1 MKDPEIIIV
10 NIIMFYVECVKQ
22 PGEFINLHYFY
33 GNSLEKAIYYIDRKT
48 LEVRTMKIVVLA
60 GGISTERDVSLSSG
74 TGIYKALKAKGHQV
88 ILIDVFLGI
97 PGEISED
104 VFTLEKDW
112 AADMK
117 GISTE
122 ITDIAQ
128 ILAMRPDYKK
138 NFFGPNVITLC
149 QQADVVFMALHGA
162 EGENGK
168 IQACFDLMGIRYTG
182 TDHISSAIAMDKAI
196 SKELFRQNGI
206 PTPEGTH
213 LKKGEED
220 LRTVPLP
227 LVVKCCNGGSS
238 VGTVIVQKEEDY
250 EAAKKEAFRY
260 DDKIIVE
267 QYIKGREF
275 SVGVIDGK
283 ALPIIE
289 IAPITGFYD
298 YKNKYQA
305 GSAIETCPAELSEE
319 KTLEMQ
325 GYAEAVFKALRLKN
339 YARMDFMLAEN
350 GDMYCLEANT
360 LPGMTPTSLLPQ
372 EAQAV
377 GISYGDLC
385 ELLIEISL
393 KKE

>member
-1 MKDPEIIIV
+1 
-10 NIIMFYVECVKQ
+10 
-22 PGEFINLHYFY
+22 
-33 GNSLEKAIYYIDRKT
+33 
-48 LEVRTMKIVVLA
+48 MKIVVLA

-74 TGIYKALKAKGHQV
+74 TGIYKALKSKGHQA
-88 ILIDVFLGI
+88 ILVDVFLGYN
-97 PGEISED
+97 GDMSGD
-104 VFTLEKDW
+104 VFALEKDW

-117 GISTE
+117 GVSE
-122 ITDIAQ
+122 ERTDIAQ

-138 NFFGPNVITLC
+138 NFFGPNVIALC

-182 TDHISSAIAMDKAI
+182 TNHISSAIAMDKAI

-206 PTPEGTH
+206 PTPEGIH
-213 LKKGEED
+213 LKKGEVD
-220 LRTVPLP
+220 PMTVPFP

-238 VGTVIVQKEEDY
+238 VGTYIVEKAEDY
-250 EAAKKEAFRY
+250 ETAKAESFRY
-260 DDKIIVE
+260 DNEIIIE

-289 IAPITGFYD
+289 IAPVSGFYD

-305 GSAIETCPAELSEE
+305 GSTVETCPAV
-319 KTLEMQ
+319 LEADLTAQMQ
-325 GYAEAVFKALRLKN
+325 RYAEAVFKVLRLKN
-339 YARMDFMLAEN
+339 YARMDFMLAQD
-350 GDMYCLEANT
+350 GSMYCLEANT

-372 EAQAV
+372 EAQAIGV
-377 GISYGDLC
+377 SYGDLC
-385 ELLIEISL
+385 EWLIKISL
-393 KKE
+393 RDEE